1 MKGVSACFLS
11 SILLLSGSTIEAQES
26 VLVRAMKDELTRTME
41 ELQLEGMQKPYFVA
55 YWVHETRNLGV
66 SASLG
71 GLLNLGESSAN
82 RLLSVEVRVGD
93 HNLDNTRFFD
103 LSGGGGPDFGSRRG
117 LPLADDYKELRRQI
131 WLATDSA
138 YKQALD
144 QFAKKRAVLQNRT
157 RVEEIPDFSQEKPYR
172 FTDESAAGQ
181 LPDAVRVEEL
191 VKDLS
196 AVFKAVPDVFSSNVQ
211 ANLRLGTTYYV
222 NSEGSSFT
230 RRSPG
235 VSVRALAGT
244 QADDGTELED
254 FVAAHGRRWEDLP
267 DREELA
273 GQVRGMAE
281 RLVQRRKAEFV
292 DRYNGPVLF
301 EGQAAAELVN
311 QILVPRLL
319 ALPTP
324 VTDGPRFLSF
334 GRLGAG
340 QNNPFL
346 DKLGTRVL
354 PRFLSI
360 IDDPTVETHDQVS
373 LLGGYKVD
381 NDGVPAGETRVV
393 ERGILKTL
401 LATRNPVSGV
411 LNSTGNRRGSG
422 PAPSNLF
429 VVPRRG
435 MSQEEMRE
443 ELLALLEERGLDF
456 GIVVRRLGN
465 PQMALS
471 RERRFAF
478 MLPEESGRSNL
489 EPATLAF
496 KLFPDGREE
505 LIRKAELLGFS
516 ESSFREIVAASET
529 LTAYHTTYRP
539 RLGFTLS
546 SLIFSSS
553 GQMSSPVVSLVVP
566 QLLFE
571 DVTLKRPTG
580 DIPHLPLIAHP

>member
-1 MKGVSACFLS
+1 MKGISVCILS
-11 SILLLSGSTIEAQES
+11 SIFLLAGSPIEARES
-26 VLVRAMKDELTRTME
+26 VLMRALKDELTRTME
-41 ELQLEGMQKPYFVA
+41 KLQLEGMQKPYFVA
-55 YWVHETRNLGV
+55 YWVHETRTLAV
-66 SASLG
+66 AASLG
-71 GLLNLGESSAN
+71 GLLNRGESSAN
-82 RLLSVEVRVGD
+82 RVLSVEVRVGD
-93 HNLDNTRFFD
+93 HNLDNTRFLD
-103 LSGGGGPDFGSRRG
+103 MSGGFGPGFGSIRG
-117 LPLADDYKELRRQI
+117 LPLADDTKELRRQI

-144 QFAKKRAVLQNRT
+144 QFAKKRAVLQNKT
-157 RVEEIPDFSQEKPYR
+157 RVEEVPDFSLEKPYR

-181 LPDAVRVEEL
+181 LPDAARVEEL

-196 AVFKAVPDVFSSNVQ
+196 AVFKGMPDIFSSNLQ
-211 ANLRLGTTYYV
+211 ANLRLGTTTYV

-244 QADDGTELED
+244 QAVDGTELED
-254 FVAAHGRRWEDLP
+254 FVAAYGRRWEDLP
-267 DREELA
+267 DREELEA
-273 GQVRGMAE
+273 RVRGMAE
-281 RLVQRRKAEFV
+281 RLVQRREAEFV

-319 ALPTP
+319 ALPIP
-324 VTDGPRFLSF
+324 VTDSPRFLSL
-334 GRLGAG
+334 GGLGAG

-346 DKLGTRVL
+346 DKLGARVL

-360 IDDPTVETHDQVS
+360 VDDPTVETHDQVS

-381 NDGVPAGETRVV
+381 DDGVPAGETRVV

-401 LATRNPVSGV
+401 LATRSPVAGV
-411 LNSTGNRRGSG
+411 LNSTGNRRSAG

-429 VVPRRG
+429 LVPRGG
-435 MSQEEMRE
+435 MSREEMRE
-443 ELLALLEERGLDF
+443 ELLALVQERGLDF

-465 PQMALS
+465 PQMTLS

-478 MLPEESGRSNL
+478 MLPGESGRSNV
-489 EPATLAF
+489 EPVTQAF

-505 LIRKAELLGFS
+505 LIRTAELLGLS

-539 RLGFTLS
+539 QVRFTLS
-546 SLIFSSS
+546 SLFFPGS
-553 GQMSSPVVSLVVP
+553 GTMASPLVSLVVP

-580 DIPHLPLIAHP
+580 DVPHLPLIAHP

>member
-1 MKGVSACFLS
+1 MKGVSVCILS
-11 SILLLSGSTIEAQES
+11 SILLLAGSPIEAQES
-26 VLVRAMKDELTRTME
+26 VLARAMKDELTRTME
-41 ELQLEGMQKPYFVA
+41 KLQLEGMRKPYFVA

-71 GLLNLGESSAN
+71 GLLNRGESSAN
-82 RLLSVEVRVGD
+82 RILSVEVRVGD

-103 LSGGGGPDFGSRRG
+103 VSGFGPGLGSMRG

-144 QFAKKRAVLQNRT
+144 QFAKKRAVLQNKT
-157 RVEEIPDFSQEKPYR
+157 RVEEVPDFSREKPHR
-172 FTDESAAGQ
+172 FTDDSAAGQ
-181 LPDAVRVEEL
+181 LPDGGDVEEL

-196 AVFKAVPDVFSSNVQ
+196 AVFKGVPDIFSSNVQ

-244 QADDGTELED
+244 QAVDGTELED
-254 FVAAHGRRWEDLP
+254 FVAAYGRRWEDLP
-267 DREELA
+267 DREDLA
-273 GQVRGMAE
+273 RQVQAMAE
-281 RLVQRRKAEFV
+281 RLVQRRKAEYV

-311 QILVPRLL
+311 QVLVPRLL

-324 VTDGPRFLSF
+324 VTDSPRFLSL
-334 GRLGAG
+334 GGLGAG

-346 DKLGTRVL
+346 DKLGARVL

-360 IDDPTVETHDQVS
+360 IDDPTLETHDQVS
-373 LLGGYKVD
+373 LLGGYEVD
-381 NDGVPAGETRVV
+381 DDGVPAGETRVV

-401 LATRNPVSGV
+401 LATRSPVAGV
-411 LNSTGNRRGSG
+411 LNSTGNRRSAG
-422 PAPSNLF
+422 PAPSNLI
-429 VVPRRG
+429 VVPRGG
-435 MSQEEMRE
+435 MSREELRE
-443 ELLALLEERGLDF
+443 ELLALVQERGLDF
-456 GIVVRRLGN
+456 GIIVRRLGN
-465 PQMALS
+465 PQMTQS

-478 MLPEESGRSNL
+478 MLPGESGRSNL
-489 EPATLAF
+489 EPVTLAF

-505 LIRKAELLGFS
+505 LIRKAELLGLS

-529 LTAYHTTYRP
+529 LTAYHATHRP
-539 RLGFTLS
+539 RMRFGLS
-546 SLIFSSS
+546 SLIFPGS
-553 GQMSSPVVSLVVP
+553 GAMSSPVVSLVVP

-580 DIPHLPLIAHP
+580 DVPHLPLIAQP

>member
-1 MKGVSACFLS
+1 MRGVSVCILS
-11 SILLLSGSTIEAQES
+11 FVLLLAVPPIEARDS
-26 VLVRAMKDELTRTME
+26 VLMRALKDELTRTME
-41 ELQLEGMQKPYFVA
+41 KLQLEGMQKPYFVA

-71 GLLNLGESSAN
+71 GLLNRGESSAN

-93 HNLDNTRFFD
+93 HDLDNTRFFD
-103 LSGGGGPDFGSRRG
+103 LSSFGPGFGSMRG

-144 QFAKKRAVLQNRT
+144 QFSKKRAVLQNKT
-157 RVEEIPDFSQEKPYR
+157 RVEEVPDFSMEKPYR
-172 FTDESAAGQ
+172 FTDDSAAGQ
-181 LPDAVRVEEL
+181 LPDAGAVEEL
-191 VKDLS
+191 AKDIS
-196 AVFKAVPDVFSSNVQ
+196 AVFKEVPGIFSSNVQ

-244 QADDGTELED
+244 QAVDGTELED
-254 FVAAHGRRWEDLP
+254 FVAAYGRRWEDLP
-267 DREELA
+267 SREELA
-273 GQVRGMAE
+273 GQIRGMAD
-281 RLVQRRKAEFV
+281 RLVQRREAEFV

-311 QILVPRLL
+311 QVLAPRLL

-324 VTDGPRFLSF
+324 VTDSPRFLSL
-334 GRLGAG
+334 GGLGAG

-346 DKLGTRVL
+346 DKLGARVL

-360 IDDPTVETHDQVS
+360 IDDPTVEAHEQVS
-373 LLGGYKVD
+373 LLGGYEVD

-401 LATRNPVSGV
+401 LATRSPVAGV
-411 LNSTGNRRGSG
+411 LNSTGNRRSAG

-429 VVPRRG
+429 LVPRGG

-443 ELLALLEERGLDF
+443 ELLALVQERGLDF

-465 PQMALS
+465 PQMTLS

-478 MLPEESGRSNL
+478 MLPGESGRSNL
-489 EPATLAF
+489 EPVTLAF
-496 KLFPDGREE
+496 KLYPDGREE
-505 LIRKAELLGFS
+505 LIRKAEVLGLS
-516 ESSFREIVAASET
+516 ESSFRDIVAASDT
-529 LTAYHTTYRP
+529 LTAYHTTHRP
-539 RLGFTLS
+539 QMGLTLS
-546 SLIFSSS
+546 SLIFPSS
-553 GQMSSPVVSLVVP
+553 GPMSSTVVSLVVP

-571 DVTLKRPTG
+571 DVTLKRPAG
-580 DIPHLPLIAHP
+580 DVPHLPLIAHP

>member
-1 MKGVSACFLS
+1 MKGISVCLLS
-11 SILLLSGSTIEAQES
+11 LILLLVGSPIEAQER

-41 ELQLEGMQKPYFVA
+41 KLQLEGMQKPYFVA
-55 YWVHETRNLGV
+55 YWVHETRTMGV
-66 SASLG
+66 AASLG
-71 GLLNLGESSAN
+71 GLLNRGESSAN

-103 LSGGGGPDFGSRRG
+103 LSGGGPGFGSIRG

-144 QFAKKRAVLQNRT
+144 QFAKKRAVLQNKT
-157 RVEEIPDFSQEKPYR
+157 RVEEIPDFSVENPYR
-172 FTDESAAGQ
+172 FTDERAAGQ
-181 LPDAVRVEEL
+181 LPDAGRVEER

-196 AVFKAVPDVFSSNVQ
+196 AVFKGMPDIFSSNVQ

-222 NSEGSSFT
+222 NSEGSSFS

-244 QADDGTELED
+244 QAVDGTELED
-254 FVAAHGRRWEDLP
+254 FVVAYGRRWQDLP

-273 GQVRGMAE
+273 GQVRVMAE
-281 RLVQRRKAEFV
+281 RLVRRRKAEFV
-292 DRYNGPVLF
+292 GRYNGPVLF

-311 QILVPRLL
+311 QVLVPRLL

-324 VTDGPRFLSF
+324 VADGPRFLSF
-334 GRLGAG
+334 GGLGAG
-340 QNNPFL
+340 PSNPFL
-346 DKLGTRVL
+346 DKLGARVL
-354 PRFLSI
+354 PRFLGI
-360 IDDPTVETHDQVS
+360 IDDPTVETHEQVP

-381 NDGVPAGETRVV
+381 NEGVPAGETRVV

-401 LATRNPVSGV
+401 LATRSPVSGV
-411 LNSTGNRRGSG
+411 LNSTGNRRGAG

-429 VVPRRG
+429 LVPRGG
-435 MSQEEMRE
+435 MNQEELRE
-443 ELLALLEERGLDF
+443 ELLSLVQERGLDF

-465 PQMALS
+465 PQMRLS
-471 RERRFAF
+471 RERRFRF
-478 MLPEESGRSNL
+478 ILPEESGRSNV
-489 EPATLAF
+489 EPVTLAF

-505 LIRKAELLGFS
+505 LIRKAELLGVS
-516 ESSFREIVAASET
+516 ESSFREIVAASKT
-529 LTAYHTTYRP
+529 LTTHHTTYRP
-539 RLGFTLS
+539 QQGFSLS
-546 SLIFSSS
+546 SLFLPSSDP
-553 GQMSSPVVSLVVP
+553 MSSTVVSLVVP

-571 DVTLKRPTG
+571 DVTLKRPSG
-580 DIPHLPLIAHP
+580 DVPHLPLIAHP

>member
-1 MKGVSACFLS
+1 MKGVSVCILS
-11 SILLLSGSTIEAQES
+11 FILLAAGSPIEAQES
-26 VLVRAMKDELTRTME
+26 VLMKALKDELTRTME
-41 ELQLEGMQKPYFVA
+41 KLQLEGMRKPYFVA
-55 YWVHETRNLGV
+55 YWVQETRTLGV
-66 SASLG
+66 AASLG
-71 GLLNLGESSAN
+71 GLLNRGESSAN
-82 RLLSVEVRVGD
+82 RVLSVEVRVGD
-93 HNLDNTRFFD
+93 HDLDNTKLFD
-103 LSGGGGPDFGSRRG
+103 PTGFRPGFGSMRG

-138 YKQALD
+138 YKEALD
-144 QFAKKRAVLQNRT
+144 QFARKRAVLQNKT
-157 RVEEIPDFSQEKPYR
+157 RVEEVPDFSVEKPYR

-181 LPDAVRVEEL
+181 LPVAGGVEDL
-191 VKDLS
+191 VKGLS
-196 AVFKAVPDVFSSNVQ
+196 AAFKGMPDIFCSNVQ

-230 RRSPG
+230 RRSPA

-244 QADDGTELED
+244 QAVDGTELED
-254 FVAAHGRRWEDLP
+254 FVAAYGRRWEDLP

-273 GQVRGMAE
+273 GQIRGMAE
-281 RLVQRRKAEFV
+281 RLVQRRNAEFV

-334 GRLGAG
+334 GGPGAG

-346 DKLGTRVL
+346 DKLGARVL
-354 PRFLSI
+354 PRFLSV

-401 LATRNPVSGV
+401 LATRSPVAGV
-411 LNSTGNRRGSG
+411 LNSTGNRRGAG

-429 VVPRRG
+429 LVPRGG
-435 MSQEEMRE
+435 MSREEMRE
-443 ELLALLEERGLDF
+443 ELLALVEERGLDF

-465 PQMALS
+465 PQMTLS
-471 RERRFAF
+471 RQRRFAF
-478 MLPEESGRSNL
+478 MLPGESGRSNL
-489 EPATLAF
+489 EPVTQAF

-505 LIRKAELLGFS
+505 LIRTAELLGLS

-539 RLGFTLS
+539 QGGFALSALFLLS
-546 SLIFSSS
+546 SGPTSST
-553 GQMSSPVVSLVVP
+553 VVSLVVP

-580 DIPHLPLIAHP
+580 DVPNLPLIAHP